1 MSTIIITGCAGLLG
15 ANLSRYLLDKG
26 YDVIGVDDLS
36 GGYQEYLPQHTN
48 FTFYQ
53 IDISD
58 RDAYLALNKIFEST
72 KPVACFH
79 FAAYA
84 AECLSPFIRHYN
96 YTNNVLGS
104 ANIINCCI
112 THDTKMIFTSSMAVY
127 GHQPPP
133 FVESMIPNP
142 SDPYGVAKYA
152 VELDLKIANEQ
163 HGLRY
168 TILRPH
174 NVIGIYQNIWDRY
187 RNVVGIFIRQTLN
200 QEPITIYGDG
210 SQTRAFS
217 DVSYFLQPFEQ
228 LINNHDQELFN
239 IGADKVFSIID
250 LAHTIKTIANQHGYN
265 PDIVH
270 MPPRF
275 EVKHAFCDHTKAKQA
290 LSFDDQTA
298 LDEIVSKMFVWALGQ
313 TNKNI
318 KNIPYEINKGLY
330 EYWK

>member
-1 MSTIIITGCAGLLG
+1 MQTIIITGCAGLLG
-15 ANLSRYLLDKG
+15 ANLSRYLLDQG
-26 YDVIGVDDLS
+26 YRVIGIDDLS
-36 GGYQEYLPQHTN
+36 GGYQEYLPQHHN
-48 FTFYQ
+48 FAFYQ
-53 IDISD
+53 IDISTKE
-58 RDAYLALNKIFEST
+58 ALVVLDDIFKST
-72 KPVACFH
+72 QPTACFH

-96 YTNNVLGS
+96 YTNNILGS
-104 ANIINCCI
+104 VNIINCCI
-112 THDTKMIFTSSMAVY
+112 TYDTKIIFTSSMAVY
-127 GHQPPP
+127 GHQSPP
-133 FVESMIPNP
+133 FLESMTPNP
-142 SDPYGVAKYA
+142 SDPYGVAKYT
-152 VELDLKIANEQ
+152 VEIDLKIANEQ

-250 LAHTIKTIANQHGYN
+250 LAHTIKNIANQHGYN

-275 EVKHAFCDHTKAKQA
+275 EVKHAFCDHTKAKQV

-298 LDEIVSKMFVWALGQ
+298 LDEIVSKMFIWALDQ